1 MNAVSLIGRLVD
13 DPEVKKV
20 GKGKDAKKVC
30 NFTIAVQRSKDVAD
44 FVDCSAWDGRAEF
57 LEEYFS
63 KGQRVG
69 ITGSIRKD
77 CWEDDFEVKRYKT
90 YVIVNSIDFCENAED
105 SKKK

>member
-1 MNAVSLIGRLVD
+1 MNNVSLIGHLVD
-13 DPEVKKV
+13 EPEAKKI

-57 LEEYFS
+57 LEEFFK
-63 KGQRVG
+63 KGQRIG

-77 CWEDDFEVKRYKT
+77 RWEDEDKKVHYKT
-90 YVIVNSIDFCENAED
+90 YVIVSGIDFCEQAE
-105 SKKK
+105 K